1 MTTLQ
6 RLFAPGALI
15 LGLMG
20 CGGAALADGC
30 NPTPFDAWLKEFK
43 QEAASKG
50 ASSAAIATLDGLTYD
65 PKVIAMDRKQGV
77 FAQTFLTF
85 AGRMANNYRLNNGQ
99 KFMQEYADLFRK
111 LEAEYGV
118 PAPVVVA
125 FWSLETDFGANT
137 GSFDTLRSLAT
148 LAHDCRRPEKFRPQL
163 LSALEIIDKGYLTPA
178 EMKGAWAGELGQ
190 TQFLPSDYIEN
201 GVDGDNDGRVDL
213 LKSKPDVLASTSKL
227 VASFGWRRG
236 EPWLE
241 EVAVPANL
249 PWEKADL
256 KVLLP
261 RKEWSRMGVTQVGGA
276 PIKADGLEASLLLP
290 MGKNGPAFLA
300 YQNFRVYTEWNKS
313 LVYCTTAAYM
323 ATRMAG
329 APAMSPGRGPVDPL
343 SLDDTKQVQTLLQ
356 AKGYDVGKIDGVL
369 GEASRNAVRQ
379 EQLKF
384 GLPAD
389 SYPTKE
395 LLIKLGGTPTPA
407 APAPEPAKAA
417 APAAPEAAPAPKA
430 KPILNL

>member
-1 MTTLQ
+1 MTRFTQCL
-6 RLFAPGALI
+6 APGAALAFF
-15 LGLMG
+15 LGLAG
-20 CGGAALADGC
+20 NALADGC
-30 NPTPFDAWLKEFK
+30 NNTPFADWLQEVK
-43 QEAASKG
+43 QEAAAKG
-50 ASSAAIATLDGLTYD
+50 ISPAAIQNLDGLTYD

-85 AGRMANNYRLNNGQ
+85 AGRMANNYRLTNG
-99 KFMQEYADLFRK
+99 KKYMDEYAGLFSK
-111 LEAEYGV
+111 LEAEFGV

-125 FWSLETDFGANT
+125 FWSLETDFG
-137 GSFDTLRSLAT
+137 DTLRSLAT

-163 LSALEIIDKGYLTPA
+163 ISALEIIEKGYLTPA

-201 GVDGDNDGRVDL
+201 GVDGDNDGRIDL

-241 EVAVPANL
+241 EVAVPENL

-256 KVLLP
+256 KVMLP
-261 RKEWSRMGVTQVGGA
+261 RKDWARMGVTQVGGA

-329 APAMSPGRGPVDPL
+329 APAMSPGRAPIETL
-343 SLDDTKQVQTLLQ
+343 SLEDTKQLQ
-356 AKGYDVGKIDGVL
+356 QILQSKGYDVGKIDGVL
-369 GEASRNAVRQ
+369 GEGSRAAVRE
-379 EQLKF
+379 EQIKL
-384 GLPAD
+384 GMPAD

-395 LLIKLGGTPTPA
+395 FLIRMGGTPTPA
-407 APAPEPAKAA
+407 EPAKPATPA
-417 APAAPEAAPAPKA
+417 APAAPEAAPGAVPAPKA
-430 KPILNL
+430 KPALVL